1 MQSLRSMIETLFGEG
16 QDLTALQMSLRALVL
31 FFVTLVLVRIGG
43 MRAFGRKS
51 SFDTII
57 LVSLGAVISRAIYG
71 ASPALAIVA
80 ASLVLVVVHRVV
92 AIAASRYPRFER
104 IIKGRSVVLFRD
116 GEADEHTMRRAGI
129 SYTDLDEAV
138 RTRTHERSRRDVSE
152 IRLETSGDLTVLDP
166 PKRGP
171 N

>member
-1 MQSLRSMIETLFGEG
+1 MIETLFGEG
-16 QDLTALQMSLRALVL
+16 KDLGALQMSVRALVL

-57 LVSLGAVISRAIYG
+57 VVTLGAVISRAIYG

-80 ASLVLVVVHRVV
+80 ASLMLVAVHRIV

-104 IIKGRSVVLFRD
+104 IIKGHSVVLFHV
-116 GEADEHTMRRAGI
+116 GEANEQAMRRSGI

-138 RTRTHERSRRDVSE
+138 RSRTHEHSRRDVHE

-166 PKRGP
+166 PRRG
-171 N
+171 

>member
-1 MQSLRSMIETLFGEG
+1 MIETLFGEG
-16 QDLTALQMSLRALVL
+16 KDLNALQMSLRALVL

-71 ASPALAIVA
+71 ASPAVPIVA

-92 AIAASRYPRFER
+92 AIAASRFPRFER
-104 IIKGRSVVLFRD
+104 VVKGHTVVLYRD
-116 GEADEHTMRRAGI
+116 GQADERAMRRSGI

-138 RTRTHERSRRDVSE
+138 RSRTHENSRADVRE

-166 PKRGP
+166 SPSDSRRH
-171 N
+171 